1 MLTADL
7 RNPIV
12 VRKAGT
18 GSPLQTI
25 CVPTLCFPMGISS
38 MFYTDVVWLIRLL
51 CSLFRLCDGRAAHL
65 LEEGLGDDTWFPPVQ
80 LEHLTSYDWTAREHR
95 PASKETSILSVQDGN
110 AAAHSQL

>member
-51 CSLFRLCDGRAAHL
+51 CSLFRLCDGRAASFTDRSNESL
-65 LEEGLGDDTWFPPVQ
+65 KFAEKRGQ
-80 LEHLTSYDWTAREHR
+80 
-95 PASKETSILSVQDGN
+95 
-110 AAAHSQL
+110 